1 MISRMRPSSCSA
13 PPPPA
18 RPRPRRLRVTSAIS
32 AESLLPERGGEGT
45 ARRSQR
51 EEEWEKL
58 GAKASENLISKVDS
72 LAEDF
77 LKSTGPP
84 PPLASS
90 VPARGVDSLA
100 K

>member
-1 MISRMRPSSCSA
+1 
-13 PPPPA
+13 
-18 RPRPRRLRVTSAIS
+18 
-32 AESLLPERGGEGT
+32 LPERGGEGT